1 MKSSLYS
8 LLVTLLMLTSLSGC
22 SWLGMDDWFPN
33 DPPPPPPDTRDF
45 TKFPYEQMAPEA
57 PPPPKPEFRTVR
69 PNPADEFAWRRGYW
83 VYKDG
88 QGFIWNHGYW
98 IRKPAFT
105 AVWAPDFW
113 LQRAYGWVLV
123 PGHWE

>member
-1 MKSSLYS
+1 MKPSSS
-8 LLVTLLMLTSLSGC
+8 LLVLAVLVTGLSGC
-22 SWLGMDDWFPN
+22 SWLGMDDWLV
-33 DPPPPPPDTRDF
+33 DDTPPPPPANTRDF
-45 TKFPYEQMAPEA
+45 SKFPYEQMAPEA
-57 PPPPKPEFRTVR
+57 PPPPKPEFRTPR
-69 PNPADEFAWRRGYW
+69 PEPADEFAWRRGFW
-83 VYKDG
+83 SYKDG
-88 QGFIWNHGYW
+88 QGFIWNNGYW